1 MTARLELLPLDAP
14 SRTFHRENC
23 LPVSQ
28 RGWLIDVTLGRWW
41 DALLVFWRGKRVAVL
56 GARGVGKS
64 HFIQFLSTGD
74 IPVEYKQTLA
84 PEKAGGRRLQLG
96 ELDLKIGKMLDV
108 GGGTEAR
115 AQWRKQVEAADFVFY
130 LLRADQ
136 VLAGDLL
143 VEERVIADGKHMKDW
158 LKDRSPRPK
167 VCIVGTHG
175 DLDSSFRG
183 QFDNHHGDYVRRFR
197 EHAVV
202 HKLVMLCGGTGQ
214 ASLVV
219 GSMKTL
225 QATEDLVLDVFRH
238 ITVTE

>member
-1 MTARLELLPLDAP
+1 MDA
-14 SRTFHRENC
+14 
-23 LPVSQ
+23 
-28 RGWLIDVTLGRWW
+28 TLGRLW
-41 DALLVFWRGKRVAVL
+41 DAFLVFWQGKRVAVL
-56 GARGVGKS
+56 GAPGVGKS
-64 HFIQFLSTGD
+64 HFIRFLTTGT
-74 IPVEYKQTLA
+74 IPVGYKQTLA
-84 PEKAGGRRLQLG
+84 PEKASGRRLHLG
-96 ELDLKIGKMLDV
+96 ELDLKIKNMLDV

-136 VLAGDLL
+136 VLAADQLA
-143 VEERVIADGKHMKDW
+143 EERVIADGRHLKDW
-158 LKDRSPRPK
+158 LQNRSPRPK
-167 VCIVGTHG
+167 VCIVFTHG

-225 QATEDLVLDVFRH
+225 QATEELVLDVFKH
-238 ITVTE
+238 IMVPQ